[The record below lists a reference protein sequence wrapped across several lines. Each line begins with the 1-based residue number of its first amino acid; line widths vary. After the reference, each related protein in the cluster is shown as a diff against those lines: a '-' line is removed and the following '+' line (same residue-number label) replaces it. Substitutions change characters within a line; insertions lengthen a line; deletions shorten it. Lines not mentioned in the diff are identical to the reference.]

1 MVEVSFCALTHNETV
16 SRKIIFVLSVSRRNV
31 RLVRVGHRRNSW
43 LIRKIIVI
51 FVRKFLAEV
60 IFEYVDVLGADGL

>member
-1 MVEVSFCALTHNETV
+1 MTV
-16 SRKIIFVLSVSRRNV
+16 SRKIIFELSMSRRNV

-51 FVRKFLAEV
+51 FVGKFLTEV